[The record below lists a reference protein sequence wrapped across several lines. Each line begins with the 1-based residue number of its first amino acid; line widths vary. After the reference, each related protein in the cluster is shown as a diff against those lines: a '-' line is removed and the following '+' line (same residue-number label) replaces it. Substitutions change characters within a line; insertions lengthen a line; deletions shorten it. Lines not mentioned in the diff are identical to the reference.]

1 MGHLLDWYTDP
12 EKFQG
17 EVNLKV
23 IKFIDEITNF
33 PDRDGDSG
41 EQIDHLFSAGY

>member
-23 IKFIDEITNF
+23 ITSISTTALKTGAIFAMLPKCMPLT
-33 PDRDGDSG
+33 
-41 EQIDHLFSAGY
+41 